1 VNIPDQSYGLGITDA
16 TGNLLATSSLE
27 RDLDEVFRQLNS
39 GNQLDAVTELLPR
52 KYWGKIDDEAGQP
65 LLQGTQRFET
75 GEQAWEHG
83 NTLVELAQTN
93 TQTNTN
99 FRLIDDQDGNCLYS
113 WELTNTG
120 KDQILAIPLQTFSSA
135 DQRDAAI
142 AKIQARINDEGFH
155 LVEHILLRPKHLPI
169 ESIDDEDDIP
179 LNSSDSQENEESNA
193 IADLPRKHLPTKP
206 DNFLPIA
213 KMPQSSSE
221 TLCSATYDPY
231 SFWAS
236 VILPCWTSGFRD
248 MNFRRLVERTLRLE
262 APAHIALK
270 ICWVNI
276 YQMHEFEVA
285 YRHWLEQLALESCQ
299 DASCD
304 LIGSLNHLLDI
315 LSHLNNVYP
324 EGTLH
329 DCDESGSDD
338 NPIVLNQTVLGTA
351 RE

>member
-1 VNIPDQSYGLGITDA
+1 MIGQSRSFASLPELEAQKQWLQDNLHKFAPQFGIGGDRLKQWQEQQEPRDNYDLTQSSK
-16 TGNLLATSSLE
+16 TGRVGFERFLNQE
-27 RDLDEVFRQLNS
+27 RDRYYFHVNDCWGNALFYSEAYIGKASRDKGVRSTIRNSIIEENYTLKKIPERDRTVYFFALRAANGQEIGRSRYFDALWKLEACLDWFKHHTHQYAQEFRVEITVPNH
-39 GNQLDAVTELLPR
+39 
-52 KYWGKIDDEAGQP
+52 
-65 LLQGTQRFET
+65 LQASEP
-75 GEQAWEHG
+75 
-83 NTLVELAQTN
+83 
-93 TQTNTN
+93 
-99 FRLIDDQDGNCLYS
+99 I
-113 WELTNTG
+113 
-120 KDQILAIPLQTFSSA
+120 A
-135 DQRDAAI
+135 DKFLAI
-142 AKIQARINDEGFH
+142 AKNPHPNPE
-155 LVEHILLRPKHLPI
+155 
-169 ESIDDEDDIP
+169 IP
-179 LNSSDSQENEESNA
+179 
-193 IADLPRKHLPTKP
+193 PR
-206 DNFLPIA
+206 
-213 KMPQSSSE
+213 
-221 TLCSATYDPY
+221 SAAYDPY
-231 SFWAS
+231 SFWIS
-236 VILPCWTSGFRD
+236 VILPYWPTRFRD

>member
-1 VNIPDQSYGLGITDA
+1 
-16 TGNLLATSSLE
+16 
-27 RDLDEVFRQLNS
+27 
-39 GNQLDAVTELLPR
+39 
-52 KYWGKIDDEAGQP
+52 
-65 LLQGTQRFET
+65 
-75 GEQAWEHG
+75 
-83 NTLVELAQTN
+83 
-93 TQTNTN
+93 
-99 FRLIDDQDGNCLYS
+99 
-113 WELTNTG
+113 
-120 KDQILAIPLQTFSSA
+120 
-135 DQRDAAI
+135 
-142 AKIQARINDEGFH
+142 
-155 LVEHILLRPKHLPI
+155 
-169 ESIDDEDDIP
+169 
-179 LNSSDSQENEESNA
+179 
-193 IADLPRKHLPTKP
+193 
-206 DNFLPIA
+206 
-213 KMPQSSSE
+213 
-221 TLCSATYDPY
+221 
-231 SFWAS
+231 
-236 VILPCWTSGFRD
+236 